1 MPEALL
7 PNSSENDTDF
17 EDVWNESTCFSQN
30 KLDLVKDLNLCKQ
43 KCWHQGWKKT
53 TKATYFSE
61 QDSIASWV
69 DIKNFLI
76 KSSLKQYGPTNNNN
90 KVIIL

>member
-1 MPEALL
+1 MLASRVKEKNLL
-7 PNSSENDTDF
+7 SA
-17 EDVWNESTCFSQN
+17 
-30 KLDLVKDLNLCKQ
+30 
-43 KCWHQGWKKT
+43 G

-90 KVIIL
+90 NNKVIIL